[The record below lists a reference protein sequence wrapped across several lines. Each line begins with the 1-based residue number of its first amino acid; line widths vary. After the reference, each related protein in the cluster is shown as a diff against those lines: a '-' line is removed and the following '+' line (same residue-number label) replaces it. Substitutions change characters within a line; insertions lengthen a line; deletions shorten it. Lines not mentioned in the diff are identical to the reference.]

1 MPIPSAEQAPARTLT
16 ELNAEIR
23 ALVDGGLV
31 SPEARR
37 EYERLLVEWGAAVQ
51 GGIVKAA

>member
-1 MPIPSAEQAPARTLT
+1 MPTTPSEPTPVRSLA

-31 SPEARR
+31 SPESRR
-37 EYERLLVEWGAAVQ
+37 EYERLLVEWGASVQ
-51 GGIVKAA
+51 GGVEAA